1 MLKHDEQQQLIDV
14 ILDSFDKDIEATIAF
29 VEKTLNDT
37 LLRFGVNERTALEF
51 QVLFLDAL
59 EQAGYYDKVNDLI
72 DNRFDELFKLVRDG
86 FIEGGF
92 NIKYT
97 SEDLATITAL
107 KNLQLEQFNSLANDA
122 SIKVQQS
129 LYKYTL
135 SNASLSDIQAQLKQD
150 FLGTNLAKYS
160 TTLARTAIGDYQQSL
175 IDLKAQ
181 DLDGVWIYVG
191 PSDEVTRDYCEDV
204 LNDRNYYNDTQKLKV
219 QNNPDRRYNCRH
231 RLRLVSLDYA
241 KQRGYKPL

>member
-14 ILDSFDKDIEATIAF
+14 ILDSFDKDIEVTIAF

-97 SEDLATITAL
+97 KTLTCIKTNVNSFTI
-107 KNLQLEQFNSLANDA
+107 
-122 SIKVQQS
+122 
-129 LYKYTL
+129 
-135 SNASLSDIQAQLKQD
+135 
-150 FLGTNLAKYS
+150 
-160 TTLARTAIGDYQQSL
+160 
-175 IDLKAQ
+175 
-181 DLDGVWIYVG
+181 
-191 PSDEVTRDYCEDV
+191 
-204 LNDRNYYNDTQKLKV
+204 
-219 QNNPDRRYNCRH
+219 
-231 RLRLVSLDYA
+231 
-241 KQRGYKPL
+241 